1 MAVDAGSIIYTVD
14 ADTAPLLA
22 AEKEVKKANKS
33 FFESFG
39 GTTKI
44 IKPMNDEIAK
54 AEARM
59 KAMNKEVVRSEGRF
73 KKLTKSFKLQKNSA
87 QQLGFQLQ
95 DVAVQLQGGTSA
107 AVVLGQQGSQL
118 AGVLGPGGALLGAVI
133 AISAAIGGSLLP
145 VLFSTKD
152 EFKDLDATVE
162 GFIGTLDKFELR
174 KINKAIE
181 GQEKVVAGLAR
192 AYDEVSNKAPEALSK
207 IDRWLNSNEEIRK
220 FQKKS
225 TEDSV
230 KESVEAFDKKA
241 DAELKL
247 SALIKKMLEI
257 RDRIDGEDKKREEK
271 AKSRKAA
278 SSKEELRL
286 EQEAAKKLQG
296 QRQLSGA
303 VATLATENEKIRKGF
318 EDRNAIIQQQTEAGS
333 DLQRE
338 LTTRNAEFFVSQQ
351 QALNDKEIKLEQSK
365 QDQLAGIRRTANE
378 AFIAEQ
384 LNVSAQTAARLIEL
398 SEAASRPAEELRS
411 SWTGAMLDV
420 GDSIGDTLGQAIVQ
434 GEDLSQTIKGVAQSF
449 LADLIGSL
457 IKVGVRMLVNQA
469 IGTAGLAA
477 ASAASVAAGSVT
489 ATAWAPAAALAS
501 LASFGA
507 NAAPAA
513 AGIASTVALSQGLA
527 LGGGRLNGGPV
538 GPGRAFPVAEDGR
551 PEILTQG
558 NRQFLI
564 PGARGDVTS
573 NKDMRGGGAPSIN
586 INFNVQNEMPGAG
599 FEVRGVRQEGSEV
612 TINAIVSDIRTGN
625 GPITRALTES
635 TSVTRKTQ

>member
-1 MAVDAGSIIYTVD
+1 MAVDAGDIVYTVD
-14 ADTAPLLA
+14 ADTSKLVNAGGVVQ
-22 AEKEVKKANKS
+22 KETKKIESSFARADKS
-33 FFESFG
+33 SKKFG
-39 GTTKI
+39 GGL
-44 IKPMNDEIAK
+44 
-54 AEARM
+54 
-59 KAMNKEVVRSEGRF
+59 S
-73 KKLTKSFKLQKNSA
+73 KLTKSFKLQKNAS

-95 DVAVQLQGGTSA
+95 DVAVQLQAGTNAS
-107 AVVLGQQGSQL
+107 VVLAQQGSQL

-133 AISAAIGGSLLP
+133 AITAGIGGSLLP
-145 VLFSTKD
+145 VLFGAND
-152 EFKDLDATVE
+152 EFKDLDKTIE
-162 GFIGTLDKFELR
+162 GFIGTLDQLELR
-174 KINKAIE
+174 KISKAIE
-181 GQEKVVAGLAR
+181 GQEKVVQKLGR
-192 AYDEVSNKAPEALSK
+192 AYDEAANKAPATLS
-207 IDRWLNSNEEIRK
+207 ILDRILNSTETIRE
-220 FQKKS
+220 FDKKGI
-225 TEDSV
+225 EDSV
-230 KESVEAFDKKA
+230 KETKAAFQEKA
-241 DAELKL
+241 DAELRL
-247 SALIKKMLEI
+247 EALVKKRTEI
-257 RDRIDGEDKKREEK
+257 GDKIDGEDKKREER
-271 AKSRKAA
+271 AKGRKEASR
-278 SSKEELRL
+278 KEELRL

-303 VATLATENEKIRKGF
+303 VATLATENEKVRKGF

-338 LTTRNAEFFVSQQ
+338 LSTRNAEFFIGQL
-351 QALNDKEIKLEQSK
+351 QALNDKEIQLEQSK

-384 LNVSAQTAARLIEL
+384 LNVSAQTASRLVDL

-434 GEDLSQTIKGVAQSF
+434 GEDLGQTIKGVAQSF

-457 IKVGVRMLVNQA
+457 IKVGVQMLLNQA
-469 IGTAGLAA
+469 IGTAGVTAATA
-477 ASAASVAAGSVT
+477 ASIGAGAVS